1 MIRNGGAMD
10 ARTYFLLLHE
20 EAHTRGKAT
29 RVFTVPTPEQWRA
42 LLPGHNSIAWNV
54 WHIARGEDW
63 AITTLRAD
71 EPLLTRASWDA
82 RLGVARRDFG
92 MGMTAAEVA
101 ELSAAIDLDA
111 LRGYYDAVYAETR
124 RFVEGFDFD
133 TLDAPLDPRARSLVL
148 ASEAVAASEPLRGLV
163 ERWTTPRGYLNVMA
177 LMDVYYH
184 LDEADHMVRMLLPER
199 RFT

>member
-1 MIRNGGAMD
+1 MD
-10 ARTYFLLLHE
+10 ARTYFLMLHE
-20 EAHTRGKAT
+20 EAHTRGKAV

-63 AITTLRAD
+63 AIATLQAD
-71 EPLLTRASWDA
+71 EPLLTREGWDA

-92 MGMTAAEVA
+92 MGMTAQAVA
-101 ELSAAIDLDA
+101 QLSAAIDLDA
-111 LRGYYDAVYAETR
+111 LRGYYDAVYAATR
-124 RFVEGFDFD
+124 RFVEGFDFA
-133 TLDAPLDPRARSLVL
+133 TLVAPLDPRARSLVL
-148 ASEAVAASEPLRGLV
+148 AYQAVAASEPLRGLV
-163 ERWTTPRGYLNVMA
+163 ERWTTPRPYLNVMA

-184 LDEADHMVRMLLPER
+184 LDEADHMVRMLRPGE